1 MFKFFT
7 NPKWYAWAYIG
18 SVVILTSIWVQVQID
33 VMINEWFGEFYDMIQ
48 KALGT
53 PNAITMQEYMGSL
66 ASFAQLAVLSIVLGL
81 AISFLTSH
89 FLFRWR
95 TAMVEWYH
103 SVYDKA
109 RTIEGASQRVQED
122 TIKFSR
128 IMEGLGTS
136 LIESVLVLIEFFPLL
151 MTLSIGIPILWFG
164 DWQYGLVSGA
174 FIWAVGGTILMIIL
188 AWVLRLVGIE
198 YDLQKKEAAYRK
210 ILVIAEDDGS
220 IRPKTLDEL
229 FDGVRSIHFKSYLY
243 YLYFSIGRLA
253 YLQANVLAA
262 YIFLAPAIVAGVMT
276 LGVMQ
281 QIIRAFGRVE
291 GSLQYLFR
299 AWPTIIELASVY
311 KRLREFESK
320 IEINM
325 QEGNLESPSE

>member
-7 NPKWYAWAYIG
+7 SKKWFLWAYLG
-18 SVVILTSIWVQVQID
+18 SFVILTSLWLSVQID
-33 VMINEWFGEFYDMIQ
+33 VKINEWFGGFYDMIQ

-53 PNAITMQEYMGSL
+53 PNAITMNEYLDGLYSFGKL
-66 ASFAQLAVLSIVLGL
+66 AALWILLGL
-81 AISFLTSH
+81 ATSFLTSH

-95 TAMVEWYH
+95 TSMVEFYH

-122 TIKFSR
+122 TIRFSR

-136 LIESVLVLIEFFPLL
+136 FIESVMVLIEYFPLL
-151 MTLSIGIPILWFG
+151 MGLSVGIPIMWFG
-164 DWQYGLVSGA
+164 DWSYGLVSGA
-174 FIWAVGGTILMIIL
+174 LIWAVGGTVLMIGL
-188 AWVLRLVGIE
+188 AWLLRLVGIE
-198 YDLQKKEAAYRK
+198 YDLQKREAAYRK

-220 IRPKTLDEL
+220 VRPKSLEEL
-229 FDGVRSIHFKSYLY
+229 FAGVRKIHYKSYLF
-243 YLYFSIGRLA
+243 YLYFNIGRLA
-253 YLQANVLAA
+253 YLQANVLVG

-281 QIIRAFGRVE
+281 QILRAFGRVE
-291 GSLQYLFR
+291 GSLQYLFN

-311 KRLREFESK
+311 KRLREFERK
-320 IEINM
+320 IIAIE
-325 QEGNLESPSE
+325 

>member
-1 MFKFFT
+1 MFRFFT
-7 NPKWYAWAYIG
+7 TRKWLLWAWLG
-18 SVVILTSIWVQVQID
+18 SAIILSSLWVQVKID
-33 VMINEWFGEFYDMIQ
+33 VKINEWFGVFYDMIQ
-48 KALGT
+48 KALAT
-53 PNAITMQEYMGSL
+53 PNAVTLQEYFASL
-66 ASFAQLAVLSIVLGL
+66 LSFITLAGMYIALYV
-81 AISFLTSH
+81 AISFFTAH

-122 TIKFSR
+122 TIKFTR

-136 LIESVLVLIEFFPLL
+136 FIESIMVLIQFVPILL
-151 MTLSIGIPILWFG
+151 GLSIGIPIFFFG
-164 DWQYGLVSGA
+164 DWQYGLITGA
-174 FIWAVGGTILMIIL
+174 LVWTIGGTLFLIGLGWI
-188 AWVLRLVGIE
+188 LRLVGVE

-210 ILVIAEDDGS
+210 ILVIAEDDGNV
-220 IRPKTLDEL
+220 RPKRIDEL
-229 FDGVRSIHFKSYLY
+229 FDDVRSIHFLSYIR
-243 YLYFSIGRLA
+243 YLYFNVGRMA
-253 YLQANVLAA
+253 YLQANVLSA
-262 YIFLAPAIVAGVMT
+262 YVFLAPAIVAGVVT

-291 GSLQYLFR
+291 GSMQYLLK

-320 IEINM
+320 IN
-325 QEGNLESPSE
+325 QEDLIDEKV